1 MKITPNTVVSK
12 SQFAL
17 VVVLCLPTGTAAT
30 AAAAA
35 VVTIV
40 KALFSVAVVY

>member
-30 AAAAA
+30 AAAA